1 MRALRG
7 LTAALVALT
16 ALALPAAAGAQER
29 WRLTAAEAIAI
40 AAGTPQMRAER
51 AAHRRSFFRAFRDR
65 GRRWRVSLY
74 EAPAG
79 QEQVQVLVDD
89 RSGRVLE
96 AWTGVR
102 ARWPMARGYPGFFGR
117 AANTWWIW
125 AGLSVLFVLPF
136 LRGPP
141 RILHLDLA
149 VLLAFSLSYAAF
161 YTANLGLSVP
171 TVYPL
176 LAYLLAR
183 MLWVAWH
190 PRHGPPPLRVTANFL
205 TIALMFLIGVRIAL
219 NLTGNVIDVGYASV
233 VGADRLAGGEPLYGA
248 FVDPIAHGD
257 TYGPVAYAAYVPF
270 EQVLPWGGGWDGLP
284 AAHAAAIAFDLG
296 CIALLWR
303 LGGVLVAYLW
313 AAYPFTLL
321 VTASGSNDALVPLLV
336 LAALLASA
344 RPVARGAL
352 AALAGLTKLAPLALA
367 PLLVGRRPAAVI
379 AFVATVVLVVAP
391 FDLRTLLDRTV
402 GFQADR
408 DSPFSIWGGAGGL
421 QLAVQLAA
429 AALAIA
435 VAFVPRRR
443 DTATVAALAAAVL
456 IAAQLGADHWF
467 YLYLVW
473 FAPLVWLALLRAPAA
488 APTRSSPPGPAASS
502 G

>member
-1 MRALRG
+1 M
-7 LTAALVALT
+7 
-16 ALALPAAAGAQER
+16 
-29 WRLTAAEAIAI
+29 
-40 AAGTPQMRAER
+40 
-51 AAHRRSFFRAFRDR
+51 
-65 GRRWRVSLY
+65 
-74 EAPAG
+74 
-79 QEQVQVLVDD
+79 
-89 RSGRVLE
+89 
-96 AWTGVR
+96 
-102 ARWPMARGYPGFFGR
+102 
-117 AANTWWIW
+117 
-125 AGLSVLFVLPF
+125 
-136 LRGPP
+136 
-141 RILHLDLA
+141 
-149 VLLAFSLSYAAF
+149 
-161 YTANLGLSVP
+161 
-171 TVYPL
+171 
-176 LAYLLAR
+176 
-183 MLWVAWH
+183 
-190 PRHGPPPLRVTANFL
+190 
-205 TIALMFLIGVRIAL
+205 
-219 NLTGNVIDVGYASV
+219 
-233 VGADRLAGGEPLYGA
+233 
-248 FVDPIAHGD
+248 
-257 TYGPVAYAAYVPF
+257 
-270 EQVLPWGGGWDGLP
+270 
-284 AAHAAAIAFDLG
+284 
-296 CIALLWR
+296 
-303 LGGVLVAYLW
+303 W

-488 APTRSSPPGPAASS
+488 APTRSSPPAPAASS